1 MGRKLTSDT
10 TVNETTQGRSRAWVW
25 TVLAIVAFV
34 LGIFLVQSGWWDS
47 NHSVFAQAVVSGL
60 LIGGVYGLVAMGL
73 SLVFGVLD
81 IINFAHGALMT
92 IGIYASYLLFQ
103 EYGVDPYISLLITVP
118 LLFVVGMGIQ
128 HFAINPVMTAPVHN
142 QLLLT
147 LGIAIMIENILLVVF
162 TGTPRSI
169 ELPYARESFD
179 LGFVTLD
186 FPLKVFG
193 AVVSMPKLIA
203 FVMAIVLALVLY
215 VLIQRTWLG
224 SAIRASAQQ
233 PEGAELVGIDIN
245 RIYMITFGIGAAAAG
260 AAGTLVMPFLFV
272 SPTAGATFNI
282 IAFVVVVLGGMGSVP
297 GALVG
302 GLIIGLTQEMSQ
314 IFVSGSSKFLSVFV
328 VFILVLLF
336 RPQGIFGKAHR

>member
-1 MGRKLTSDT
+1 M
-10 TVNETTQGRSRAWVW
+10 QGRSRPLVW
-25 TVLAIVAFV
+25 AVLAFVVIALAF
-34 LGIFLVQSGWWDS
+34 LLMQTSWWDS
-47 NHSVFAQAVVSGL
+47 NDSVFIQAVVSGL

-103 EYGVDPYISLLITVP
+103 NYGVDPYLSLLITVP
-118 LLFVVGMGIQ
+118 LLFIIGTGIQ
-128 HFAINPVMTAPVHN
+128 RFAINPVMTAPVHN

-147 LGIAIMIENILLVVF
+147 LGIAIMIENILLVIF

-179 LGFVTLD
+179 LGFMTLD

-203 FVMAIVLALVLY
+203 FLMALVLAFVLY

-233 PEGAELVGIDIN
+233 PEGAELVGIDN
-245 RIYMITFGIGAAAAG
+245 RRIYTITFGIGAAAAG
-260 AAGTLVMPFLFV
+260 AAGGLVMPFLFV

-282 IAFVVVVLGGMGSVP
+282 IAFIVVVLGGMGSIP
-297 GALVG
+297 GALIG
-302 GLIIGLTQEMSQ
+302 GLIIGLTQELSQ
-314 IFVSGSSKFLSVFV
+314 LFISGSSKLLGVFI

-336 RPQGIFGKAHR
+336 RPQGIFGKDLR

>member
-1 MGRKLTSDT
+1 M
-10 TVNETTQGRSRAWVW
+10 QGRSRPLVW
-25 TVLAIVAFV
+25 AVLAFVVIALAF
-34 LGIFLVQSGWWDS
+34 LLMQTSWWDS
-47 NHSVFAQAVVSGL
+47 NDSVFIQAVVSGL

-103 EYGVDPYISLLITVP
+103 NYGVDPYLSLLITVP
-118 LLFVVGMGIQ
+118 LLFIIGMGIQ
-128 HFAINPVMTAPVHN
+128 RFAINPVMTAPVHN

-147 LGIAIMIENILLVVF
+147 LGIAIMIENILLVIF

-179 LGFVTLD
+179 LGFMTLD

-203 FVMAIVLALVLY
+203 FLMALVLAFVLY

-233 PEGAELVGIDIN
+233 PEGAELVGIDN
-245 RIYMITFGIGAAAAG
+245 RRIYTITFGIGAAAAG
-260 AAGTLVMPFLFV
+260 AAGGLVMPFLFV

-282 IAFVVVVLGGMGSVP
+282 IAFIVVVLGGMGSIP
-297 GALVG
+297 GALIG
-302 GLIIGLTQEMSQ
+302 GLIIGLTQELSQ
-314 IFVSGSSKFLSVFV
+314 LFISGSSKLLGVFI

-336 RPQGIFGKAHR
+336 RPQGIFGKDLR

>member
-1 MGRKLTSDT
+1 M
-10 TVNETTQGRSRAWVW
+10 QGRSRPLVW
-25 TVLAIVAFV
+25 AVLAFVVIALAF
-34 LGIFLVQSGWWDS
+34 LLMQTSWWDS
-47 NHSVFAQAVVSGL
+47 NDSVFIQAVVSGL

-103 EYGVDPYISLLITVP
+103 NYGVDPYLSLLITVP
-118 LLFVVGMGIQ
+118 LLFIIGMGIQ
-128 HFAINPVMTAPVHN
+128 RFAINPVMTAPVHN

-147 LGIAIMIENILLVVF
+147 LGIAIMIENILLVIF

-169 ELPYARESFD
+169 ELPYARGSFD
-179 LGFVTLD
+179 LGFMTLD

-203 FVMAIVLALVLY
+203 FLMALVLAFVLY

-233 PEGAELVGIDIN
+233 PEGAELVGIDN
-245 RIYMITFGIGAAAAG
+245 RRIYTITFGIGAAAAG
-260 AAGTLVMPFLFV
+260 AAGGLVMPFLFV

-282 IAFVVVVLGGMGSVP
+282 IAFIVVVLGGMGSIP
-297 GALVG
+297 GALIG
-302 GLIIGLTQEMSQ
+302 GLIIGLTQELSQ
-314 IFVSGSSKFLSVFV
+314 LFISGSSKLLGVFI

-336 RPQGIFGKAHR
+336 RPQGIFGKDLR

>member
-1 MGRKLTSDT
+1 MR
-10 TVNETTQGRSRAWVW
+10 GRSKSLVW
-25 TVLAIVAFV
+25 AVLALVAFFG
-34 LGIFLVQSGWWDS
+34 LTQSSWWDS
-47 NHSVFAQAVVSGL
+47 NQTVLAQAVVSGL

-73 SLVFGVLD
+73 SIVFGVLD

-103 EYGVDPYISLLITVP
+103 NYGIDPYVSLFLTVP
-118 LLFVVGMGIQ
+118 LLFVIGVFIQ
-128 HFAINPVMTAPVHN
+128 RFAINPVMNAPIHN

-147 LGIAIMIENILLVVF
+147 LGIAIIIENLLLVFF

-169 ELPYARESFD
+169 ELPYARDAFD
-179 LGFVTLD
+179 FGLFTLD

-193 AVVSMPKLIA
+193 AVVSLPKL
-203 FVMAIVLALVLY
+203 LALLVALGLAAGLY
-215 VLIQRTWLG
+215 VLIRRTRLG
-224 SAIRASAQQ
+224 AAIRASAQD
-233 PEGAELVGIDIN
+233 PEGAEIVGIDVK

-260 AAGTLVMPFLFV
+260 AAGALVMPFLFV

-282 IAFVVVVLGGMGSVP
+282 IAFVVVVLGGMGSIP

-302 GLIIGLTQEMSQ
+302 GLIIGLTQEMTQ
-314 IFVSGSSKFLSVFV
+314 LFVIGASKLLGVFF

-336 RPQGIFGKAHR
+336 RPQGIFGGKRR

>member
-1 MGRKLTSDT
+1 M
-10 TVNETTQGRSRAWVW
+10 QGRSRPLVW
-25 TVLAIVAFV
+25 AVFAFVVIALAI
-34 LGIFLVQSGWWDS
+34 LLMQTSWWDS
-47 NHSVFAQAVVSGL
+47 NDSVFIQAVVSGL

-103 EYGVDPYISLLITVP
+103 NYGVDPYLSLLITVP
-118 LLFVVGMGIQ
+118 LLFIIGMGIQ
-128 HFAINPVMTAPVHN
+128 RFAINPVMTAPVHN

-147 LGIAIMIENILLVVF
+147 LGIAIMIENILLVIF

-179 LGFVTLD
+179 LGFMTLD

-203 FVMAIVLALVLY
+203 FLMALVLAFVLY

-233 PEGAELVGIDIN
+233 PEGAELVGIDN
-245 RIYMITFGIGAAAAG
+245 RRIYTITFGIGAAAAG
-260 AAGTLVMPFLFV
+260 AAGGLVMPFLFV

-282 IAFVVVVLGGMGSVP
+282 IAFIVVVLGGMGSIP
-297 GALVG
+297 GALIG
-302 GLIIGLTQEMSQ
+302 GLIIGLTQELSQ
-314 IFVSGSSKFLSVFV
+314 LFISGSSKLLGVFI

-336 RPQGIFGKAHR
+336 RPQGIFGKDLR

>member
-1 MGRKLTSDT
+1 M
-10 TVNETTQGRSRAWVW
+10 QGRSRPLIWA
-25 TVLAIVAFV
+25 VLALVVIAAAF
-34 LGIFLVQSGWWDS
+34 LLMQTSWWDS
-47 NHSVFAQAVVSGL
+47 NNSVFIQAVVSGL

-103 EYGVDPYISLLITVP
+103 NYGVDPYLSLLITVP
-118 LLFVVGMGIQ
+118 LLFIIGMGIQ
-128 HFAINPVMTAPVHN
+128 RFAINPVMTAPVHN

-147 LGIAIMIENILLVVF
+147 LGIAIIIENILLVVF
-162 TGTPRSI
+162 SGTPRSI
-169 ELPYARESFD
+169 ELSYARGSFD
-179 LGFVTLD
+179 LGFMTLD

-203 FVMAIVLALVLY
+203 FLMALVLAFVLY
-215 VLIQRTWLG
+215 LLIQRTWLG

-233 PEGAELVGIDIN
+233 PEGAELVGIDN
-245 RIYMITFGIGAAAAG
+245 RRIYTITFGIGAAAAG
-260 AAGTLVMPFLFV
+260 AAGGLVMPFLFV

-282 IAFVVVVLGGMGSVP
+282 IAFIVVVLGGMGSIP
-297 GALVG
+297 GALIG
-302 GLIIGLTQEMSQ
+302 GLIIGLTQELSQ
-314 IFVSGSSKFLSVFV
+314 LFVSGSSKLLGVFI

-336 RPQGIFGKAHR
+336 RPQGIFGKDIR

>member
-1 MGRKLTSDT
+1 M
-10 TVNETTQGRSRAWVW
+10 QGRSNARVW
-25 TVLAIVAFV
+25 AVLAFVAVVVAV
-34 LGIFLVQSGWWDS
+34 LVVQTAWWDA
-47 NHSVFAQAVVSGL
+47 NHTIFAQAAVSGL

-73 SLVFGVLD
+73 SIVFGVLD

-103 EYGVDPYISLLITVP
+103 EYGVDPYLSLLVVVP
-118 LLFVVGMGIQ
+118 LLFFVGAGIQ
-128 HFAINPVMTAPVHN
+128 RFAINPVMTAPVHN

-147 LGIAIMIENILLVVF
+147 LGIAIMIENLFLVVF

-169 ELPYARESFD
+169 ELPYARGSFD
-179 LGFVTLD
+179 LGFMVLD
-186 FPLKVFG
+186 FPLRIFG

-203 FVMAIVLALVLY
+203 FVMALVLAFVLY
-215 VLIQRTWLG
+215 LLIQKTWLG
-224 SAIRASAQQ
+224 AAIRASAQQ
-233 PEGAELVGIDIN
+233 PEGAELVGIDIR

-260 AAGTLVMPFLFV
+260 AAGALVMPFLFV

-302 GLIIGLTQEMSQ
+302 GLVIGLTQEMSQ
-314 IFVSGSSKFLSVFV
+314 IFVAGSSKFLSVFV

-336 RPQGIFGKAHR
+336 RPQGIFGKADR